1 VTRAAILLDTCAV
14 IWLGQDAEI
23 APSARVALQ
32 EAWERGEAVYV
43 SPITAWELGLL
54 VARGRLMLAQP
65 PAVWFERFL
74 ATPGL
79 KLASLLPRVLA
90 AASFLPG
97 APPNDP
103 ADRIL
108 SATAR
113 DEGYRLMTRDGLLL
127 RYASAGHLQTIAC

>member
-1 VTRAAILLDTCAV
+1 MNGSPILLDTCAV

-32 EAWERGEAVYV
+32 EAWEKGEAVHV

-54 VARGRLMLAQP
+54 VSRGRLILTQS

-74 ATPGL
+74 STPGIAL
-79 KLASLLPRVLA
+79 TSMSPTTLAG
-90 AASFLPG
+90 ASYLPG
-97 APPNDP
+97 TPPNDP
-103 ADRIL
+103 ADRII

-113 DEGYRLMTRDGLLL
+113 DQGLRLMTRDGPLL
-127 RYASAGHLQTIAC
+127 RYAEAGHLQAIAC